1 MPQTFLQAQWRN
13 LIMANYEIDPAV
25 LKPYLPYGTELDT
38 WQGRH
43 YISLVGFMFMDTKV
57 LGFKIPGHVNFEE
70 VNLRF
75 YVKRGEKRGVVFIK
89 EIVPRIA
96 ITLVA
101 NTLYKEHYVTRRMKH
116 EWVED
121 QNELRVRYEWK
132 EKGQWQYMQ
141 VDADPKGQ
149 SLEMGSEEE
158 YITEHFWGYTRKS
171 DRKSG
176 EYEVAHP
183 AWQIHP
189 VRDFELQMDVNQVYG
204 SQFAPSIAQ
213 GPRSVFLAQGSEI
226 KVFQGA
232 KI

>member
-1 MPQTFLQAQWRN
+1 MPKVFLQAQWLN

-25 LKPYLPYGTELDT
+25 LKPYLPFGTELDT

-43 YISLVGFMFMDTKV
+43 YVSLVGFLFDETKV
-57 LGFKIPGHVNFEE
+57 LGMTIPGHICFEE

-116 EWVED
+116 EWIED
-121 QNELRVRYEWK
+121 QSSLRVRYEWK
-132 EKGQWQYMQ
+132 EKSGWNYMQ
-141 VDADPKGQ
+141 VEADPKRQ
-149 SLEMGSEEE
+149 DLVAGSEEE
-158 YITEHFWGYTRKS
+158 FITEHFWGYTRLAE
-171 DRKSG
+171 RRTG

-183 AWQIHP
+183 AWEIHP
-189 VRDFELQMDVNQVYG
+189 VRDFRLNLEISEVYG
-204 SQFAPSIAQ
+204 DEFVTSMSQK
-213 GPRSVFLAQGSEI
+213 PRSVFLAKGSDI
-226 KVFQGA
+226 QVFQGDG
-232 KI
+232 I

>member
-1 MPQTFLQAQWRN
+1 MSRVFLQAQWRK
-13 LIMANYEIDPAV
+13 LIMANYEIDPAI
-25 LKPYLPYGTELDT
+25 LTPYLPYGTELDT

-43 YISLVGFMFMDTKV
+43 YVSLVGFMFQDTKV
-57 LGFKIPGHVNFEE
+57 LGVKIPWHVNFEE

-101 NTLYKEHYVTRRMKH
+101 NTLYKEHYATRRMKH

-121 QNELRVRYEWK
+121 QHSLRVRYEWK
-132 EKGQWQYMQ
+132 ERMGWQYMQ
-141 VDADPKGQ
+141 VEADPLGTE
-149 SLEMGSEEE
+149 LVAGSEEE
-158 YITEHFWGYTRKS
+158 FITEHFWGYTRKS
-171 DRKSG
+171 AHKTG

-183 AWQIHP
+183 AWQIHS

-204 SQFAPSIAQ
+204 SQFEASFSEVPK
-213 GPRSVFLAQGSEI
+213 SVFLAQGSEI
-226 KVFQGA
+226 KVFQGSG
-232 KI
+232 I